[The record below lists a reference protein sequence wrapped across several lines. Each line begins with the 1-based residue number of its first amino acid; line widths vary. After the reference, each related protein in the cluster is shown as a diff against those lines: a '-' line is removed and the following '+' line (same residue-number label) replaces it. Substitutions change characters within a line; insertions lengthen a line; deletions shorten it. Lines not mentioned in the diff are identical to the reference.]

1 MQVIR
6 GFAALVAVAVAAGCA
21 TGSAATEA
29 DEARALAEPVAQ
41 AASAVGTAQLSVQL
55 LGDDRTSA
63 PVTDT
68 ALVESIHVLA
78 DAADAVT
85 TFIPSDATGSGWQTD
100 SLDAVQSAQTAVARA
115 RAWANGTGTRAD
127 ATTSLEDSADRLDE
141 IAATLETAGGS

>member
-1 MQVIR
+1 MQAIR

-41 AASAVGTAQLSVQL
+41 AASAVGTAQLSVRL

-63 PVTDT
+63 PVADT
-68 ALVESIHVLA
+68 ALIDSIHVLA
-78 DAADAVT
+78 EASDAVA
-85 TFIPSDATGSGWQTD
+85 TFVPSNGTGSAWQIDT
-100 SLDAVQSAQTAVARA
+100 LDAVQSAQTAVAQA
-115 RAWANGTGTRAD
+115 RAWANGTGALSD
-127 ATTSLEDSADRLDE
+127 ATAALGASADRLDE